1 VFEEMC
7 TEVKRILTVEMRVF
21 VDNRHLMTGDGYGP
35 GCSGTG
41 PCYKEA
47 VVEGTLE
54 IRDDSNSVID
64 INARS
69 LLGIYRVKV
78 FPRHFMNLFRKK
90 PQCPALGVVGR
101 REAMAAGGK
110 ARGGRVA

>member
-1 VFEEMC
+1 MFEEMC

-47 VVEGTLE
+47 VVEGVRE
-54 IRDDSNSVID
+54 IEQKDAPQGAKPVHKGRQRSTYDD
-64 INARS
+64 A
-69 LLGIYRVKV
+69 GHAEFK
-78 FPRHFMNLFRKK
+78 RK
-90 PQCPALGVVGR
+90 
-101 REAMAAGGK
+101 EA
-110 ARGGRVA
+110 VS